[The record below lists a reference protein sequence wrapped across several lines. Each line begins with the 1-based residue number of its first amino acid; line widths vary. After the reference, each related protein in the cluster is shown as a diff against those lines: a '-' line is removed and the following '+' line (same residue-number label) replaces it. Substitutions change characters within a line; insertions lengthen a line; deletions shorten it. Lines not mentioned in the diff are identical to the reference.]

1 MLLRIIKPKTRP
13 VPIEPWL
20 FRYLTT
26 NELKLVG
33 AILTYADYKDRSS
46 NSFPSNKTLA
56 FFCGF
61 DLIEKPKALEKF
73 KALSKEEQ
81 IKFKAQKIKY
91 SINTVKAIKRA
102 LVKKGILKT
111 ELRGEKGKQS
121 SYMTLDLLWKK
132 EQYLKDHDEF
142 FNNSNSNDD
151 NEAEINEEISNE
163 LEEITRL
170 LKDGEVSKESLA
182 TRLKNLSYALKR
194 EDSSDEIPVED
205 VEKVADYVMNTN
217 KIVDK
222 IDKGEISDKEAYK
235 KSIISNIKKNQ
246 FNGAKE
252 YYQGLIQREKEDIFN
267 NILFGIEHQESTI
280 PYKKQILK
288 FNNIDLKDGIYYSNY
303 ISEFGQVYNFLIT
316 DKQLKYYLP
325 LTHTYTK
332 QNKEFLENYQNNVL
346 NYLEKNKLEKY
357 SNDLM
362 NIPISSNQ

>member
-222 IDKGEISDKEAYK
+222 ID
-235 KSIISNIKKNQ
+235 
-246 FNGAKE
+246 
-252 YYQGLIQREKEDIFN
+252 
-267 NILFGIEHQESTI
+267 ILM
-280 PYKKQILK
+280 
-288 FNNIDLKDGIYYSNY
+288 
-303 ISEFGQVYNFLIT
+303 
-316 DKQLKYYLP
+316 
-325 LTHTYTK
+325 
-332 QNKEFLENYQNNVL
+332 
-346 NYLEKNKLEKY
+346 KLFFET
-357 SNDLM
+357 
-362 NIPISSNQ
+362 